1 MDASVKTLWS
11 VIKDFYP
18 NLARVVLLN
27 IFWFICSLP
36 IITIPAAYGG
46 LAYAIRILIYDE
58 TEFNFRQFFI
68 GFKKSFLW
76 TWRWFLPNIAAV
88 LILLINILFFNTDNS
103 TMNLFVRAGNVV
115 LLLIWLFLQTF
126 TFPFLFVQEKPKMI
140 TALRN
145 SFAVLVHSPWLFF
158 ITSVFTVTIALMSI
172 VLMIPWIFIS
182 VGFCMFISIGMLRKA
197 LEMMEESK
205 SDQDG
210 EKSNQAINSTNKRE

>member
-58 TEFNFRQFFI
+58 TEYNWRQFFI
-68 GFKKSFLW
+68 GFQKSFLW
-76 TWRWFLPNIAAV
+76 TWRWFLPNIIVV
-88 LILLINILFFNTDNS
+88 LILFINILFFSTDNQ
-103 TMNLFVRAGNVV
+103 TLNLFVRAGNVV

-126 TFPFLFVQEKPKMI
+126 TFPFLFGQQKPKMT

-145 SFAVLVHSPWLFF
+145 SFAVLVHTPWLFA
-158 ITSVFTVTIALMSI
+158 ITSVFVLTIALMSI
-172 VLMIPWIFIS
+172 ILMVPWIFIS

-197 LEMMEESK
+197 LEMMETMK
-205 SDQDG
+205 LDQGG
-210 EKSNQAINSTNKRE
+210 EDLDELANSTKK